1 MVYNGCMKKLLVLF
15 LAICVMVSCFVVVPT
30 AAAEEGLFY
39 VVQEGQEVYVQ
50 YAKMDSSFNV
60 IRAKVLLPTG
70 YTVKTKGSDGTN
82 VKVSYMGMDDFYITQ
97 ADIEKMTV
105 SPSEKALPEIAV
117 KVDDNYLYR
126 FTGDEKIVA
135 YGSIP
140 ATAELTYLGSYTY
153 NSLEYYAVSMKGGE
167 GVFYTLASHSNSAEI
182 NAIVHPNANTSIISA
197 PETGSD
203 KTSDKKE
210 GGFTWVRFVLILG
223 IIVPLITIVLMIIRP
238 SAARRRAH
246 REIYDDD
253 DDYDGI
259 DEV

>member
-1 MVYNGCMKKLLVLF
+1 MKKLLVLF
-15 LAICVMVSCFVVVPT
+15 LAICVMVACFVVVPT

-39 VVQEGQEVYVQ
+39 VVSEGQEVYLQ
-50 YAKMDSSFNV
+50 YAKMDDSTFQVS
-60 IRAKVLLPTG
+60 RAKVLLPAG
-70 YTVKTKGSDGTN
+70 YTVQTKVAGTN
-82 VKVSYMGMDDFYITQ
+82 IKVSYMGIEDFYITQ
-97 ADIEKMTV
+97 ADLEKMTV

-117 KVDDNYLYR
+117 KVDDLYLYR
-126 FTGDEKIVA
+126 FTADEKIEA

-140 ATAELTYLGSYTY
+140 ASAELTYLGSYTY
-153 NSLEYYAVSMKGGE
+153 NSLEYYAVSMKGEE
-167 GVFYTLASHSNSAEI
+167 GVYYTLASHSNAAEI
-182 NAIVHPNANTSIISA
+182 NAILHPNANTSIISA